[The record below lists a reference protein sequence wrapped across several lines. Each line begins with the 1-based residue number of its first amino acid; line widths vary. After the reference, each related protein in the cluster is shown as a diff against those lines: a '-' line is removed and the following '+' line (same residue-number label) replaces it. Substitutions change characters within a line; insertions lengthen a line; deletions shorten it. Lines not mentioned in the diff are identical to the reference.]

1 MNCVSKLP
9 PLISQIISL
18 PSKNIF
24 AGIFDSLPVIFSD
37 DDDDDDDEN
46 TNGSAE
52 IFFSQNSKYLVH
64 LL

>member
-1 MNCVSKLP
+1 MNCVSKLS

>member
-24 AGIFDSLPVIFSD
+24 AGIFDSLPVIFRD